1 MKKIISI
8 VLSLVALCGCANH
21 AVPDK
26 PVLAVSI
33 PPQAQILAELA
44 DSAFSIVSVIR
55 PGTNPETYDP
65 TLGERMRLAN
75 ARAFF
80 VTGML
85 PFEQALISGL
95 PDSVEIIDSSV
106 GIVPISDTHS
116 HHRNHDSDSGSDS
129 HTAIPDPHIS
139 TSYTNAILM
148 ANNFASALAEI
159 DPERSSLYQER
170 LAGLTARIE
179 AARDDAARR
188 LRESGAHAFAVWHP
202 SLSYYA
208 RDFGLHQIAVGQE
221 SKEISITSLSSI
233 VDEARADSVRVFFF
247 QKEYDSRQAEN
258 INAAIGSR
266 LITIDP
272 LAQDWEAQLK
282 LITDALTADN

>member
-1 MKKIISI
+1 MKKIISF
-8 VLSLVALCGCANH
+8 VLLVVALCGCANH
-21 AVPDK
+21 PDSDK

-33 PPQAQILAELA
+33 PPQARILSELA
-44 DSAFSIVSVIR
+44 DSSFSVVSVIR

-80 VTGML
+80 ITGVL
-85 PFEQALISGL
+85 PFEKTLVSGL
-95 PDSVEIIDSSV
+95 PDSVKIIDTSA

-116 HHRNHDSDSGSDS
+116 HHHDSDPGS

-148 ANNFASALAEI
+148 AENFASALAEI
-159 DPERSSLYQER
+159 DPERSSLYRER
-170 LAGLTARIE
+170 LAGFTARIE
-179 AARDDAARR
+179 AARTDAARR

-221 SKEISITSLSSI
+221 SKEISISSLSSI
-233 VDEARADSVRVFFF
+233 VNEARADSVRVFFF
-247 QKEYDSRQAEN
+247 QKEYDSRQAES
-258 INAAIGSR
+258 INTAIGSR

-282 LITDALTADN
+282 IITDALTADN

>member
-1 MKKIISI
+1 MKKIISF
-8 VLSLVALCGCANH
+8 VLLVVALCGCANH
-21 AVPDK
+21 PDSDK

-33 PPQAQILAELA
+33 PPQARILAELA
-44 DSAFSIVSVIR
+44 DSSFSVVSVIR
-55 PGTNPETYDP
+55 PGTNSETYDP

-80 VTGML
+80 ITGVL
-85 PFEQALISGL
+85 PFEKTLVSGL
-95 PDSVEIIDSSV
+95 PDSVKIIDTSA

-116 HHRNHDSDSGSDS
+116 HHHGSDPGS
-129 HTAIPDPHIS
+129 RTAIPDPHIS

-148 ANNFASALAEI
+148 AENFASALAEI
-159 DPERSSLYQER
+159 DPERSSLYRER
-170 LAGLTARIE
+170 LAGFTARIE
-179 AARDDAARR
+179 AARTDAARR

-221 SKEISITSLSSI
+221 SKEISISSLSSI
-233 VDEARADSVRVFFF
+233 VNEARADSVRVFFF
-247 QKEYDSRQAEN
+247 QKEYDSRQAES
-258 INAAIGSR
+258 INTAIGSR

-282 LITDALTADN
+282 IITDALTADN